1 MSILIEPQFH
11 LGETPNP
18 VFCLMAG
25 LRASRQLNP
34 DLDKIFQFLET
45 KYFPDLGV
53 INPAANGFK
62 LGVLE
67 NVHARP
73 ASFTAPYT
81 QMKQRFTRI

>member
-1 MSILIEPQFH
+1 MYNIYLCTSNSITTGTIY
-11 LGETPNP
+11 
-18 VFCLMAG
+18 
-25 LRASRQLNP
+25 
-34 DLDKIFQFLET
+34 FLET